1 MAMFDAGVY
10 MDTYADLQ
18 KAYNDMR
25 KRGQLQAGTGSY
37 FDAYGKN
44 LSEKNWVDIL
54 NKSTGKNLKGD
65 VKRIYCGRICEGAL
79 R

>member
-25 KRGQLQAGTGSY
+25 KRGQLQAGTDW
-37 FDAYGKN
+37 F
-44 LSEKNWVDIL
+44 L
-54 NKSTGKNLKGD
+54 
-65 VKRIYCGRICEGAL
+65 L
-79 R
+79 RCLWQEPE